1 MAVEWMS
8 IPGEKNML
16 VRDYGK
22 EKAYK
27 LNGSFQGKRV
37 YDTLGVM
44 SIEEARI
51 IRDTLFRN
59 RKMNTPPFTY
69 AEMQAEE
76 NEKARAE
83 VIKKVEERKK
93 IIKEEESRRL
103 NTVARL
109 WEGRYWPHRQ
119 GLRRAEDV
127 ERAMD
132 GRWRLHVKPFFGGIP
147 LAELTKAHFE
157 AFVSKMTA
165 GTNTTLKCLVDL
177 RQMWN
182 FGLEESLVARPF
194 PGKPVI
200 REILR
205 DFDNEKKCY
214 LTPQEAQLLVKT
226 AYERRLQSRIDHDVY
241 CYIVLGLG
249 LGLRAGDI
257 HKITRQTIE
266 RRIIERTKNRRSRYA
281 HFNFQPVKAM
291 LAERLELYPPAD
303 DLEPLLKPV
312 GNRTEHRIR
321 KEVPRKFYR
330 LIDELGF
337 NDTPRRKGNH
347 LEKIDFHS
355 LRHTFA
361 TLAAMR
367 GVDQVTLMRLMGHKT
382 PGMTLR
388 YIEIADSV
396 QAEKQEQALEGIFPV
411 ELAGE
416 DKIEELN

>member
-8 IPGEKNML
+8 IPGERNIL
-16 VRDYGK
+16 IRDYGK

-27 LNGSFQGKRV
+27 LNGTFRGKRV

-44 SIEEARI
+44 PLEEARI

-59 RKMNTPPFTY
+59 RKMGTPPFTY

-76 NEKARAE
+76 REEAQAAE
-83 VIKKVEERKK
+83 IKKAEERKQ
-93 IIKEEESRRL
+93 IIKAEETRKL
-103 NTVARL
+103 NTFSRL
-109 WEGRYWPHRQ
+109 WEDRFWPHRQ
-119 GLRRAEDV
+119 RLRRSEKV
-127 ERAMD
+127 ERAME
-132 GRWRLHVKPFFGGIP
+132 GRWKLHVKPFFGDIP
-147 LAELTKAHFE
+147 LAEVTKKHFE
-157 AFVSKMTA
+157 DFASQMTA

-182 FGLEESLVARPF
+182 HALEEGLVSRPF

-214 LTPQEAQLLVKT
+214 LEPQEAQLLVKT
-226 AYERRLQSRIDHDVY
+226 AYERRLQSRIDHDVF

-266 RRIIERTKNRRSRYA
+266 RRIIERTKNKRSRFA
-281 HFNFQPVKAM
+281 HFNFQPVKTM
-291 LAERLELYPPAD
+291 LEERLALYPPAD

-312 GNRTEHRIR
+312 GNRTEHGIR

-347 LEKIDFHS
+347 LEKIDFHA
-355 LRHTFA
+355 LRHSFA

-367 GVDQVTLMRLMGHKT
+367 GVDHLTLMRLMGHKT
-382 PGMTLR
+382 AGMTLR
-388 YIEIADSV
+388 YIEIADSI
-396 QAEKQEQALEGIFPV
+396 QAEKQEQALAGIFPA
-411 ELAGE
+411 ELAGGN
-416 DKIEELN
+416 KKELN